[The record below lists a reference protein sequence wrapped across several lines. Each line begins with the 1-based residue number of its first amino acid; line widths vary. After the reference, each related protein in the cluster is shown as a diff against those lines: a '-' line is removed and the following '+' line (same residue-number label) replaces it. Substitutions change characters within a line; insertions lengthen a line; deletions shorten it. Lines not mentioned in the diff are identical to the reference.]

1 MARSTG
7 AQVVQIGKE
16 VTPGTAVAATRRL
29 GSMTIDLKPEA
40 DTKSFR
46 PKGSKYTTV
55 VAENKAWSS
64 GKVSGTPCYEE
75 VIYPLAS
82 VFTKPVSTQ
91 TMDGATP
98 TGAYTHVFSPKS
110 ALADDPQTFTL
121 ESGDTTLAMKAALM
135 LFTDFDF
142 DVSRGDLSIGGST
155 ISQLL
160 DTAATLTP
168 ALPLPATL
176 TPILPGQVSVWLST
190 VKADLG
196 LTTGTGVRLDGV
208 ASLKVKVGKRFA
220 PTWFLNALNASF
232 SGFVE
237 EAAPDLNIDFLAEA
251 SVEGIKWI
259 ARCHTGQT
267 VFIRLEAI
275 GPVAAAKA
283 TYPGLAAD
291 VPMRL
296 TWDFATKVTDP
307 GDFSDADGVY
317 AIGPK
322 MDVVHDGAWGA
333 ATQITVVNRVA
344 TL

>member
-29 GSMTIDLKPEA
+29 GSMSIEMKADA
-40 DTKSFR
+40 DTTSFR
-46 PKGSKYTTV
+46 PKGSKYITV

-64 GKVSGTPCYEE
+64 GKVTGTPCYEE

-91 TMDGATP
+91 VMDGANP
-98 TGAYTHVFSPKS
+98 TGAYTHVFSPKT

-121 ESGDTTLAMKAALM
+121 ESGDTTQAMKAALG
-135 LFTDFDF
+135 LFTDFNL
-142 DVSRGDLSIGGST
+142 DVARADVTLGGAV
-155 ISQLL
+155 IAQLL
-160 DTAATLTP
+160 DTAAVLTP
-168 ALPLPATL
+168 ALALPAAL
-176 TPILPGQVSVWLST
+176 TPILPGQVSIWLST

-208 ASLKVKVGKRFA
+208 ASMKVKVGKRFA

-251 SVEGIKWI
+251 SVEGVKWI

-267 VFIRLEAI
+267 VFMRLEAV
-275 GPVAAAKA
+275 GPVAALKA

-307 GDFSDADGVY
+307 GDFSDSDGVY

-322 MDVVHDGAWGA
+322 LDVVHDGGWGA
-333 ATQITVVNRVA
+333 ATQITVVNKVA